1 MKLIIDRG
9 NTFYKVAVF
18 DNDELVE
25 LKTYRNLTIPDLEA
39 AFLSFDIKKSI
50 FCSVGGTEKTEI
62 LDFLK
67 GNSEFVSMT
76 EQLVLPIRIA
86 YKTPLS
92 LGKDRIA
99 SVVGASQV
107 VKGKAVLV
115 IDAGS
120 CICFDYLGKDAVYHG
135 GSIAPGLG
143 MKYKALHNFTAD
155 LPLLDLESES
165 IDLCGQ
171 STDTCIHSG
180 VINGTLCEISGII
193 DLYREIDKD
202 LVVMLSGGDADFI
215 AERLNRNVIVEKH
228 LVLQGLNVI
237 LDANTK

>member
-9 NTFYKVAVF
+9 NTLYKVAVF
-18 DNDELVE
+18 DKDKLVE
-25 LKTYRNLTIPDLEA
+25 VRTYHDLTVSDLNA

-50 FCSVGGTEKTEI
+50 FCSVGGRENIEI
-62 LDFLK
+62 LNFIK
-67 GNSEFVSMT
+67 ENSEFVFMT
-76 EQLVLPIRIA
+76 EQLALPIRIA
-86 YKTPLS
+86 YKTPSS

-99 SVVGASQV
+99 SVVGASQIME
-107 VKGKAVLV
+107 GKSVLV

-120 CICFDYLGKDAVYHG
+120 CICFDYIDKNAVYQG
-135 GSIAPGLG
+135 GSIAPGFE

-155 LPLLDLESES
+155 LPLLNLKSE
-165 IDLCGQ
+165 DVGLCGQ
-171 STDTCIHSG
+171 STDMCMHSG
-180 VINGTLCEISGII
+180 VINGTLCEIRGFI
-193 DLYREIDKD
+193 DSYSEIDKD
-202 LVVMLSGGDADFI
+202 LTVMLSGGNADFI

>member
-9 NTFYKVAVF
+9 NTLYKVAVF
-18 DNDELVE
+18 DEDKLVE
-25 LKTYRNLTIPDLEA
+25 VRSYYDLTVSDLNA
-39 AFLSFDIKKSI
+39 TFLSFDIKKSI
-50 FCSVGGTEKTEI
+50 FCSVGGGKNTEI

-67 GNSEFVSMT
+67 ENSEFVFMT
-76 EQLVLPIRIA
+76 EQLALPIRIA
-86 YKTPLS
+86 YKTPSS

-99 SVVGASQV
+99 SVVGASQIME
-107 VKGKAVLV
+107 GKPVLV

-120 CICFDYLGKDAVYHG
+120 CVCFDYIDKNAVYHG
-135 GSIAPGLG
+135 GSIAPGFE

-155 LPLLDLESES
+155 LPLLNLKSED
-165 IDLCGQ
+165 IGLCGQ
-171 STDTCIHSG
+171 STDMCMHSG
-180 VINGTLCEISGII
+180 VINGTLCEIRGFI
-193 DLYREIDKD
+193 DSYSEIDKD
-202 LVVMLSGGDADFI
+202 LTVMLSGGNADFI